1 MPKPSSQQIVIHTD
15 KVVTTNVYIFYNNI
29 MEDYLTVARQY
40 VPEASAARL
49 ISTDRYDQTTAALVE
64 LSGLSVPRRVVI
76 FNEQPAAYDFD
87 EFIMQLLDG
96 GQAGARVN
104 EPDATLDYG
113 GRKYYIF
120 NVH

>member
-1 MPKPSSQQIVIHTD
+1 
-15 KVVTTNVYIFYNNI
+15 
-29 MEDYLTVARQY
+29 MEDYLAVARRY
-40 VPEASAARL
+40 VPAASAARL

-64 LSGLSVPRRVVI
+64 LSGLPVPRRVVI

-96 GQAGARVN
+96 GKAGARVN
-104 EPDATLDYG
+104 EPDATLNYD

-120 NVH
+120 DVHA

>member
-1 MPKPSSQQIVIHTD
+1 MPKPSSQQSGRHAD
-15 KVVTTNVYIFYNNI
+15 KVVATNVYIFYNNI

-49 ISTDRYDQTTAALVE
+49 VSTDRYDQTTAALVE
-64 LSGLSVPRRVVI
+64 LSGLSVLRRVVI

>member
-1 MPKPSSQQIVIHTD
+1 MPKPSSQQTVIHTD
-15 KVVTTNVYIFYNNI
+15 KVVATNVYIFYNDI

-96 GQAGARVN
+96 GQAGTRVN

-113 GRKYYIF
+113 DRKYYIF